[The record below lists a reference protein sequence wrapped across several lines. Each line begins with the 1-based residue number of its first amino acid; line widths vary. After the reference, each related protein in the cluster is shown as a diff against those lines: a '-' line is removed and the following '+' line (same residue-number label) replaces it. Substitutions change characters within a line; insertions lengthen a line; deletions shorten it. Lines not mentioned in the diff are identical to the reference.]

1 MARATR
7 VFTTKAVADRLDE
20 DIELI
25 EEITSNPDN
34 IDYGEMLHIYDG
46 SEDGATGFTDRGVQC
61 IEEMLDEARNWNGG
75 LRGFLRANHSEPE
88 AIERIMAKE
97 QARIKTRNREK
108 R

>member
-7 VFTTKAVADRLDE
+7 VFTTKAVADLLDE

-25 EEITSNPDN
+25 EEIACNPDN

-46 SEDGATGFTDRGVQC
+46 SEHGATGFTDRGIQC
-61 IEEMLDEARNWNGG
+61 IEEMLEEARNWDGG
-75 LRGFLRANHSEPE
+75 LRGFLVANHSEPE

-97 QARIKTRNREK
+97 QARIEAQSQEK
-108 R
+108 P